1 MALGRASLGSSSL
14 PTDPGASAPPHSSA
28 RSFISARSRGRVR
41 RRRCFRARLTRRSV
55 AAQRRAVRGLKSVH
69 QRLDCCTNNT
79 KYNAQY
85 SNTSSDLV
93 APRAIHHNRCGAEAA
108 QFNERRGREVRS
120 RDACGIRIG
129 WDVLVNP
136 ALLRHEHCSSVVG
149 HNAQVLIG
157 DRVNCHRNSSNEL
170 IIIYNRLAIGMIG

>member
-55 AAQRRAVRGLKSVH
+55 AVQRRAVRGQKSVH
-69 QRLDCCTNNT
+69 QSFDCCANNT
-79 KYNAQY
+79 KYNPQH

-93 APRAIHHNRCGAEAA
+93 APRAIRHNHCGIEAA
-108 QFNERRGREVRS
+108 RINERLRREVPS

-129 WDVLVNP
+129 WDVLLNP
-136 ALLRHEHCSSVVG
+136 ALLRHEHCSSMVG
-149 HNAQVLIG
+149 HNTQVLIG
-157 DRVNCHRNSSNEL
+157 DRVKCHRNSSIEL
-170 IIIYNRLAIGMIG
+170 MIHAE